1 MASPRDKRVPVPL
14 CLVPSA
20 APADALPVYAFW
32 RQAVH
37 SAPNLATHSGHFAA
51 ILKGEKPAD
60 LPVLQPTKF
69 EFVINLK
76 TAKTFGLA
84 MPAVLSIADDVVECH
99 VRYWPKA
106 RHELVHCTCPLLGV
120 KPTWPFAELRF
131 RGRFRV

>member
-32 RQAVH
+32 RQAIH

-76 TAKTFGLA
+76 TAKAFGLA
-84 MPAVLSIADDVVECH
+84 MPAGLLSIADDVVEWSCPLLAQS
-99 VRYWPKA
+99 R
-106 RHELVHCTCPLLGV
+106 TCLLLGV
-120 KPTWPFAELRF
+120 KRT
-131 RGRFRV
+131 

>member
-1 MASPRDKRVPVPL
+1 MASPRDKRIPVPL

-32 RQAVH
+32 RQAIL

-60 LPVLQPTKF
+60 LPVLQPPKF

-76 TAKTFGLA
+76 TAKAFGLA
-84 MPAVLSIADDVVECH
+84 MPAAAAEFGPRNIRVNSIAPGSVETEGLH
-99 VRYWPKA
+99 ATGVRY
-106 RHELVHCTCPLLGV
+106 
-120 KPTWPFAELRF
+120 
-131 RGRFRV
+131 GRRSP